1 MAFNPIV
8 IEKGLNAGFAREMAQ
23 FQAAREISP
32 GIMAAGMMIP
42 STAAYEKLGWL
53 GAMPTVQQWLGEIQA
68 KQLEDYDY
76 TIKNKDW
83 AVAVPVNENDVAD
96 DQTGVHTMF
105 PAMLAQRMRHP
116 ENLMIDLLIDGDSE
130 TAYDGVAFFSDVS
143 GARTIDNLLAGT
155 GTDLDEVEA
164 DLNAALVAMAK
175 FTDDQGEALNL
186 RGDLIVCPVAMERS
200 TCAAILSFAPWRWR
214 TLSAALCSPP
224 VTRPLPVVSRR
235 LTPMRGVLPLSEIR
249 DLTRMTR
256 MPRRRSSSRLFFPCG
271 SPPKTVSRKRTV
283 RSRGSGPLTT
293 VATPVMA
300 FRTSRSRR
308 STNLTAGAPAP
319 ASFEAIMKVQFE
331 NGYEAEMRDEVAKIY
346 TKWQRSTS
354 RKARSSR

>member
-1 MAFNPIV
+1 
-8 IEKGLNAGFAREMAQ
+8 
-23 FQAAREISP
+23 
-32 GIMAAGMMIP
+32 MAAGMMIP

-105 PAMLAQRMRHP
+105 PAMLAQRLMRHP
-116 ENLMIDLLIDGDSE
+116 EKLMIDLLLNGDSD

-155 GTDLDEVEA
+155 GTDLGEVEA

-186 RGDLIVCPVAMERS
+186 RGDLIVCPVAMEN
-200 TCAAILSFAPWRWR
+200 TF
-214 TLSAALCSPP
+214 
-224 VTRPLPVVSRR
+224 RR
-235 LTPMRGVLPLSEIR
+235 LVQSTSDPTVSGGIETFNPYNGRFTVIGDPRLDADEVDHWYLLSTQEIVKPFVFSMRQAAENRFEKKNGTKSWIWSADYRGNAGYGIPHLAV
-249 DLTRMTR
+249 
-256 MPRRRSSSRLFFPCG
+256 
-271 SPPKTVSRKRTV
+271 KTV
-283 RSRGSGPLTT
+283 
-293 VATPVMA
+293 
-300 FRTSRSRR
+300 
-308 STNLTAGAPAP
+308 N
-319 ASFEAIMKVQFE
+319 
-331 NGYEAEMRDEVAKIY
+331 
-346 TKWQRSTS
+346 
-354 RKARSSR
+354 

>member
-105 PAMLAQRMRHP
+105 PAMLAQRIMRHP
-116 ENLMIDLLIDGDSE
+116 EKLMIDLLINGDSNV
-130 TAYDGVAFFSDVS
+130 AYDGVAFFSDVS

-155 GTDLDEVEA
+155 GDSLAEMEE
-164 DLNAALVAMAK
+164 DLNAALVAMAE
-175 FTDDQGEALNL
+175 FEDDNGEPLNL
-186 RGDLIVCPVAMERS
+186 RGDLIVCPVALENN
-200 TCAAILSFAPWRWR
+200 F
-214 TLSAALCSPP
+214 
-224 VTRPLPVVSRR
+224 RR
-235 LTPMRGVLPLSEIR
+235 LVQSTSDPTASGGIETFNPYAGRFTVIGDPRLDADDADDWYLLSTQEIVKPFVFSMRQGAENRFEKKNGTKSWIWSADYRGNAGYGIPHLAV
-249 DLTRMTR
+249 
-256 MPRRRSSSRLFFPCG
+256 
-271 SPPKTVSRKRTV
+271 KTV
-283 RSRGSGPLTT
+283 
-293 VATPVMA
+293 
-300 FRTSRSRR
+300 
-308 STNLTAGAPAP
+308 N
-319 ASFEAIMKVQFE
+319 
-331 NGYEAEMRDEVAKIY
+331 
-346 TKWQRSTS
+346 
-354 RKARSSR
+354 